1 MVTTHQLS
9 WCCSPVATIPLSN
22 SELEAGW
29 EMTPTQHM
37 RQGKESKPLSSFC
50 NTGGFPCCTS
60 FCYMVQLFSY
70 HLNGNFGFTGFMQ
83 VQQKANALVS
93 FAFLKVISIDVITN
107 ISAYFFL
114 MRMPLIRVQSQRLI
128 VHEFDYSYQVEDN
141 FYICANNP
149 FVTSFQF

>member
-1 MVTTHQLS
+1 
-9 WCCSPVATIPLSN
+9 
-22 SELEAGW
+22 
-29 EMTPTQHM
+29 
-37 RQGKESKPLSSFC
+37 
-50 NTGGFPCCTS
+50 
-60 FCYMVQLFSY
+60 
-70 HLNGNFGFTGFMQ
+70 MQ

-149 FVTSFQF
+149 FVTSF